1 MISADGFGAD
11 ATPVGS
17 GAAGGVGGVV
27 AKRRDSKH
35 HDMLRPTWLG
45 AGTTSPLKSR
55 RMPRYRFLFDHD
67 VQAAADAL
75 PASRVVTLTKVGLP
89 PKASDE
95 EVIDAACTHRC
106 IIVTANGKDFTQKAV
121 ADIRQSSL
129 RSQGRCHDLSGLV
142 VLPTGLETQRRL
154 LRQALQRMRYDDRP
168 VTWPEVWARS
178 YYVRLKD
185 TGPADV
191 RPLPRCRV
199 CEANELRRLSRAKK
213 SGRS

>member
-142 VLPTGLETQRRL
+142 VLLGLRLNAVSCARLYRGCGTTTGL
-154 LRQALQRMRYDDRP
+154 
-168 VTWPEVWARS
+168 
-178 YYVRLKD
+178 
-185 TGPADV
+185 
-191 RPLPRCRV
+191 
-199 CEANELRRLSRAKK
+199 
-213 SGRS
+213 